1 MTVRLEADT
10 VGMLLTDVSRL
21 LRSAFDRRINAAN
34 LGVTPGE
41 ARALIQVAVNQRIK
55 QADIAIRMGIEPM
68 TLSTYLDR
76 LEALGFVERIPDPS
90 DRRAKNVVATPAADG
105 VLLDIRTHVRALM
118 DEVTAGHDAAALEIL
133 RRSLKMMRDNLHD
146 LDRNPV
152 PVPAPGVTQAQE
164 PAQANVSPSVD
175 RTRS

>member
-10 VGMLLTDVSRL
+10 IGMLLTDVSRL
-21 LRSAFDRRINAAN
+21 LRGAFDRRINAAG

-76 LEALGFVERIPDPS
+76 LEALGYVERTPDPS
-90 DRRAKNVVATPAADG
+90 DRRAKHVVAKPAADR
-105 VLLDIRTHVRALM
+105 VILDIRSHVRALM
-118 DEVTAGHDAAALEIL
+118 DEVTAGHDAAELEIL
-133 RRSLKMMRDNLHD
+133 RLSLKRMRDNLHE
-146 LDRNPV
+146 LDRGPV
-152 PVPAPGVTQAQE
+152 AQSQPGPA
-164 PAQANVSPSVD
+164 D
-175 RTRS
+175 RALS